1 MWQLAALAAAG
12 SLYGSD
18 QANKQASATQANAL
32 QRYGVQAAIA
42 QTQMQQQQDIAR
54 EKMTDVTL
62 QFLAAKGKMATA
74 QAESGVAGNV
84 QKRLKLNLRTKA
96 SKIKSDIARDVDTN
110 VVNIAN
116 KMLINKIDTDKTM
129 ADAQAQKTSTAGAL
143 LKAGFAATTS
153 YAQAGGFATS
163 TPKGVSVGQGI
174 MGSSQGMF
182 GIGGDMPVW
191 MQSLNRMN
199 QPQG

>member
-143 LKAGFAATTS
+143 LKAGMAATTS
-153 YAQAGGFATS
+153 YAQAGGFSQSS
-163 TPKGVSVGQGI
+163 TGMSNDALNQLKG
-174 MGSSQGMF
+174 
-182 GIGGDMPVW
+182 W
-191 MQSLNRMN
+191 Y
-199 QPQG
+199 